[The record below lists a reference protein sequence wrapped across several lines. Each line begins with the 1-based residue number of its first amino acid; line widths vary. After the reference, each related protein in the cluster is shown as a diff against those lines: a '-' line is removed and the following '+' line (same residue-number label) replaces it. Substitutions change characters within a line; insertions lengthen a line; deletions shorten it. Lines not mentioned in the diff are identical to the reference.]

1 MEINEIFKNILK
13 TITDGKKLNYQESIN
28 DYSFD
33 SVLKYL
39 EKNNDVVKK
48 NKIIS
53 DKDILRK
60 LPESFDY
67 TNINTPIELKSLW
80 PINILGEYDL

>member
-1 MEINEIFKNILK
+1 MFIWNKVKAVADFE
-13 TITDGKKLNYQESIN
+13 KKIRVRRIPMLQQLDVE
-28 DYSFD
+28 F
-33 SVLKYL
+33 LKYL